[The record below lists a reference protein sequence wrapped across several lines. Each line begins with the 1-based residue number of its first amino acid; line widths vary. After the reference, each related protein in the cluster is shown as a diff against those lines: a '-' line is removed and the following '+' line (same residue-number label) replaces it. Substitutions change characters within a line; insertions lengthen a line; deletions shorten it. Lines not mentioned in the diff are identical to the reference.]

1 MDEGKKKLYKRI
13 GALVLLILFV
23 LLIVNLTVFQFYS
36 EISMGIYVL
45 ILVFFLFSNIT
56 KKDHNENETSEK
68 ENTIDE

>member
-23 LLIVNLTVFQFYS
+23 ILIVNITVFQFYS

-56 KKDHNENETSEK
+56 KKDQKENETSEK